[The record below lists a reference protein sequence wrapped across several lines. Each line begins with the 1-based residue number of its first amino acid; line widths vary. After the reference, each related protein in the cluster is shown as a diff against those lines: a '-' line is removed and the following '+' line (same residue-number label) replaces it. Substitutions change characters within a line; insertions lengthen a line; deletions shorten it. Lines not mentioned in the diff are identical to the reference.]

1 MAGPR
6 NEMAA
11 GGGRDRLRASLADRE
26 RVIETL
32 KAAYVYGL
40 VTKQE
45 FDARVSQAFA
55 ARTSADL
62 ALITADIPAGLAA
75 AAPPA
80 PARTG
85 GDAAEAKVR
94 LLSRPVMA
102 TAMLAA
108 LALAASVF
116 TVNPVAAVLVLAA
129 FGSGF
134 ACLFLILAQMLGPLL
149 VRPRRD
155 KRSGGQL
162 PPQRAIHAGPGG
174 GRRAAAG
181 ASAGQL
187 PSASEPGQR
196 KADASRSRLRGP
208 QLSS

>member
-11 GGGRDRLRASLADRE
+11 GGGRGRLRASDADRE
-26 RVIETL
+26 HVIETL

-40 VTKQE
+40 VTKDE
-45 FDARVSQAFA
+45 FDARVSQTFA
-55 ARTSADL
+55 SRTNADL

-75 AAPPA
+75 AAPPG

-85 GDAAEAKVR
+85 GGAPADAQVR
-94 LLSRPVMA
+94 PLSRAVMA
-102 TAMLAA
+102 TAMLAG

-116 TVNPVAAVLVLAA
+116 TVNPVAGWLVLGA

-134 ACLFLILAQMLGPLL
+134 ACLFLIVAEMLRPLL
-149 VRPRRD
+149 RPRRD

-162 PPQRAIHAGPGG
+162 PPQRVIHRSGG
-174 GRRAAAG
+174 GRRAAAA

-187 PSASEPGQR
+187 PSASEPRQR
-196 KADASRSRLRGP
+196 KADAARSRLPRP
-208 QLSS
+208 QLSG

>member
-11 GGGRDRLRASLADRE
+11 GGGRDRLRASHADRE
-26 RVIETL
+26 HVIETL

-40 VTKQE
+40 VTKEE
-45 FDARVSQAFA
+45 FDARVSQTFA
-55 ARTSADL
+55 SRTNADL

-94 LLSRPVMA
+94 LLSRPVMT

-134 ACLFLILAQMLGPLL
+134 ACLFLIIAQMLSPLL
-149 VRPRRD
+149 RPLRD
-155 KRSGGQL
+155 KRSGGQP
-162 PPQRAIHAGPGG
+162 PPQRAIHTRPGG
-174 GRRAAAG
+174 GRRAAAA
-181 ASAGQL
+181 ASAGRL
-187 PSASEPGQR
+187 PSASEPRQR
-196 KADASRSRLRGP
+196 KADASRSRLPRP

>member
-11 GGGRDRLRASLADRE
+11 GGGHGRLRASHADRE
-26 RVIETL
+26 HAIETL
-32 KAAYVYGL
+32 KAAYVHGL
-40 VTKQE
+40 VTKDE
-45 FDARVSQAFA
+45 FDARVSQTFA
-55 ARTSADL
+55 SRTNSDL

-75 AAPPA
+75 APPPG

-85 GDAAEAKVR
+85 GDAPADVKVR
-94 LLSRPVMA
+94 PLSRAVMR

-116 TVNPVAAVLVLAA
+116 TPNPVAGLLVLGAIGSA
-129 FGSGF
+129 FAS
-134 ACLFLILAQMLGPLL
+134 LFLIVAQMLRPL
-149 VRPRRD
+149 RD

-162 PPQRAIHAGPGG
+162 PPQRAIRTGPGH
-174 GRRAAAG
+174 GRRAAAPN
-181 ASAGQL
+181 SAGQL
-187 PSASEPGQR
+187 PSASEPRQT
-196 KADASRSRLRGP
+196 KADAARSRLPHP